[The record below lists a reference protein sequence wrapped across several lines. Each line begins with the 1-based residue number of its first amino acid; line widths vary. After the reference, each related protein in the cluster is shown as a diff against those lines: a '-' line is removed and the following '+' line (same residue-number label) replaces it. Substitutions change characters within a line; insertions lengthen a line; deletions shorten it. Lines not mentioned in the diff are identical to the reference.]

1 MPTYPSRLR
10 LEPLLQISQTL
21 AGPPPP
27 ETQLL
32 QSIEVYPTQVK
43 IYFGFLFH
51 LLIFQSLW
59 TIEIALRMVLHW
71 ETTGDSVTPSPSP
84 SPIPIQPP
92 FITPTPAPPSP
103 NNSSYHEADEGIE
116 EENHSS
122 PLAPPSQH
130 NLHDS
135 TG

>member
-21 AGPPPP
+21 EGPPPP

-32 QSIEVYPTQVK
+32 QSIEVYPAEVK
-43 IYFGFLFH
+43 IYFGFLYH

-59 TIEIALRMVLHW
+59 TIEIAFRMVLHW

-84 SPIPIQPP
+84 SQYRFSLPLSHIRRHHPHQITLLTTRQMKESKRKIIPPHK
-92 FITPTPAPPSP
+92 FH
-103 NNSSYHEADEGIE
+103 YH
-116 EENHSS
+116 
-122 PLAPPSQH
+122 PL
-130 NLHDS
+130 
-135 TG
+135 